1 MENMEVLL
9 GDHHHEA
16 MDLPPGFRFHPTDEE
31 LITSYLYPKVLDSNF
46 SARAIGDVDLN
57 KCEPWELPRQAK
69 MGEKEWYFF
78 CVRDRKYPTGLRTN
92 RATEAGYWKATGKD
106 KDIFR
111 DKSLVGMKK
120 TLVFYKG
127 RAPKGEK
134 SNWVMHEYRL
144 EGKASLQNLPSHAKN
159 EWTICRVFQKN
170 DAGKKLPFPGLTR
183 PESYETEY
191 NPSGNLPPL
200 MESSP
205 YNTTTTNNNG
215 VSHVPCF
222 SNPMN
227 ISNNYP
233 QTSNYNNNDQLIY
246 DGFITNPFNSIPLN
260 SNNNYFPKIESG
272 NSYFQSPTNPNYL
285 MSEDIILRSIL
296 GNHGKEMKTEVGNYS
311 ASQDTGL
318 SSDMNAEISSVVSN
332 YDISRRPVDFPSSSD
347 GPVDLENLWNY

>member
-1 MENMEVLL
+1 MENIGIQGVAEQ
-9 GDHHHEA
+9 EA

-31 LITSYLYPKVLDSNF
+31 LITHYLAIKVVDDDF
-46 SARAIGDVDLN
+46 SARAIGEVDLN
-57 KCEPWELPRQAK
+57 KCEPWDLPRRAK

-106 KDIFR
+106 KEIIR
-111 DKSLVGMKK
+111 GKALVGMKK

-144 EGKASLQNLPSHAKN
+144 EGKTSLQNLPPNAKN
-159 EWTICRVFQKN
+159 EWVICRVFQKSA
-170 DAGKKLPFPGLTR
+170 AGKKIPFPGLIR
-183 PESYETEY
+183 PESICPEF

-205 YNTTTTNNNG
+205 H
-215 VSHVPCF
+215 VSCF

-227 ISNNYP
+227 NSTNSAQTSHYNNNPIQPSFDGFLPNHNPFGSIPSNLINNYLPRIGGVNPYFQP
-233 QTSNYNNNDQLIY
+233 QTSSFLGNYVMSDQ
-246 DGFITNPFNSIPLN
+246 N
-260 SNNNYFPKIESG
+260 
-272 NSYFQSPTNPNYL
+272 
-285 MSEDIILRSIL
+285 ILRAIL
-296 GNHGKEMKTEVGNYS
+296 HNQGTDSKQGMKTEVVNYS

-318 SSDMNAEISSVVSN
+318 SSDMNAEISSVVST
-332 YDISRRPVDFPSSSD
+332 YDMGRRPIDEHDGPSTSD
-347 GPVDLENLWNY
+347 GPIDLENLWNY